1 MEVKFIKASPT
12 ENMTLLIETPVA
24 REKQLAVAER
34 LIAYGS
40 VYAEQAGYIEE
51 AENPAAEKR
60 LQMMAGEFCGN
71 ASLSLAAWLAQKKN
85 LQILDGG
92 LRAIISHYTKEAGVR
107 ELERQIG
114 KVCRK
119 CAKKIMEGETETIRV
134 TSKNITDFLG
144 KKRFRVEKAARKDEV
159 GIVRGLAWTE
169 VGGDTLEIEV
179 NTMPGEGNLKLTG
192 QLGDVMKESAEIA
205 LSLVRA
211 LLPREEEFFKTHD
224 FHLHVPEGA
233 VPKDGPSAGV
243 TMTTAIYSAVTGKK
257 VLAKVAMTGEITLR
271 GRVLPIGGLKEK
283 LLAAKQ
289 AGIQKVV
296 VPKENKP
303 DVEELEEEITEGMQI
318 VFAGSISDVLKE
330 ALVQK

>member
-1 MEVKFIKASPT
+1 MEGSISGRQAGAWGFCAVSVPAVLTCAGLGWGWVLLGCAIAVGYYVLTQELAGGAVYLPELTVRAFGKAAGRVVLAIGGVF
-12 ENMTLLIETPVA
+12 TLLTAAQTA
-24 REKQLAVAER
+24 RRAGIAFPDGTAELAGGVIV
-34 LIAYGS
+34 LLGT
-40 VYAEQAGYIEE
+40 
-51 AENPAAEKR
+51 
-60 LQMMAGEFCGN
+60 LAGEKG
-71 ASLSLAAWLAQKKN
+71 AKQAA
-85 LQILDGG
+85 
-92 LRAIISHYTKEAGVR
+92 
-107 ELERQIG
+107 
-114 KVCRK
+114 KVC
-119 CAKKIMEGETETIRV
+119 GV
-134 TSKNITDFLG
+134 LFL
-144 KKRFRVEKAARKDEV
+144 V
-159 GIVRGLAWTE
+159 LAWTE

>member
-1 MEVKFIKASPT
+1 MSESTKIEGLVKTAMDKVREMADCETVVGKPIVTADGTTIIPVSKISVGFASGGSDLPTKSTKETFGGGSGGGVTIQPIAFITVYKGEAKLLQLSMNAT
-12 ENMTLLIETPVA
+12 KEN
-24 REKQLAVAER
+24 
-34 LIAYGS
+34 
-40 VYAEQAGYIEE
+40 
-51 AENPAAEKR
+51 
-60 LQMMAGEFCGN
+60 
-71 ASLSLAAWLAQKKN
+71 
-85 LQILDGG
+85 
-92 LRAIISHYTKEAGVR
+92 AIINMVPEVIDK
-107 ELERQIG
+107 
-114 KVCRK
+114 
-119 CAKKIMEGETETIRV
+119 
-134 TSKNITDFLG
+134 ITDFLG